1 MSKARKIVASRS
13 SMRADA
19 GRPRLTVEIEQRRQG
34 DGAAHRQHGQA
45 ETETPMDD
53 GGGEELAG
61 DGGPADQ
68 DQRAQTHAAAR
79 RQAGAGSTL
88 G

>member
-19 GRPRLTVEIEQRRQG
+19 GRPRLTVRLSSADSAMAPPTASTRQG
-34 DGAAHRQHGQA
+34 EAQA
-45 ETETPMDD
+45 PMDD